1 MRQDKKWPKQRNFT
15 KFKAESSAD
24 WGVMPGDWQALVEPQ
39 VRQFLDYWESRRR
52 GRSRMPGRPN
62 LDPADIPG
70 LLPGVFL
77 VDVLVSGS
85 GLRFRYRLLGTEH
98 TEIYGADLTGSYV
111 DEALHPPWRDAVLDS
126 YSKAAHTGEP
136 DEYRAQEPRAP
147 FYTGNAMKEGS
158 PAGTGNSGDAKN
170 HRHQH

>member
-1 MRQDKKWPKQRNFT
+1 MISKAILSSCKMRQDKKWPKQRNFT

-77 VDVLVSGS
+77 VDVLLSGS
-85 GLRFRYRLLGTEH
+85 GLRFRYRLLGTEPDG
-98 TEIYGADLTGSYV
+98 TSRIWLNSNSRLEPMRLVPRSY
-111 DEALHPPWRDAVLDS
+111 
-126 YSKAAHTGEP
+126 
-136 DEYRAQEPRAP
+136 
-147 FYTGNAMKEGS
+147 F
-158 PAGTGNSGDAKN
+158 
-170 HRHQH
+170 